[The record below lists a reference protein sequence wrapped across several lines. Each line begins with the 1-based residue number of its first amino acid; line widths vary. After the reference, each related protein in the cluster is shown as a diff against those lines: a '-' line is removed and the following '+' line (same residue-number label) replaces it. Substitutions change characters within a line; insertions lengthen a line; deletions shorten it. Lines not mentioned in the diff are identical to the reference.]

1 MSAYL
6 QRLLD
11 RGAGLGAGTGA
22 SSRAAPDADVAP
34 ATAPGSPAFDFDQR
48 LADPVLARMFSFL
61 GGAPG
66 DAAGDD
72 AQFAHDGRA
81 AVMAAPP
88 SEPNIPARDARAVRP
103 PAVPAGA
110 QPAHRVA
117 EVAPRATLG
126 ADPASATAVNGAAV
140 LPVPTRPGTREQ
152 AVAQPVAVAGPP
164 APPAPWVQAP
174 QRAIASGLAASPGEA
189 LPATVDARRA
199 AAPQAALVTPPR
211 ALADVAASATAAT
224 AAALVRPA
232 PAPARPQQPFIR
244 PQPALAGAP
253 QVEPVRRSPAP
264 LAAPVTA
271 RHDAVEIERI
281 ARDAARA
288 EFARQQAQAA
298 PRSATAV
305 PAESDGAPKPQP
317 RPATAR
323 EASVIGELEPSA
335 SPLTIYGLRRR

>member
-11 RGAGLGAGTGA
+11 RGAGLGAGGA
-22 SSRAAPDADVAP
+22 VGATASAAPGVDVAP

-48 LADPVLARMFSFL
+48 LADPALARMFSFL

-66 DAAGDD
+66 DAPGDD
-72 AQFAHDGRA
+72 VQFAQDGRA
-81 AVMAAPP
+81 AAMAPQS
-88 SEPNIPARDARAVRP
+88 SEPTMPARDAAAVRLP
-103 PAVPAGA
+103 DALVDAK
-110 QPAHRVA
+110 PAHRVA
-117 EVAPRATLG
+117 EVAPRATLV
-126 ADPASATAVNGAAV
+126 ADPASATAGDGAAV
-140 LPVPTRPGTREQ
+140 PPVPAPARVQ
-152 AVAQPVAVAGPP
+152 AVALQPVAVARPA
-164 APPAPWVQAP
+164 APPALSVRAP
-174 QRAIASGLAASPGEA
+174 ARPMASGLAASPGEA
-189 LPATVDARRA
+189 RPATVDARRA
-199 AAPQAALVTPPR
+199 RAPQSAPVTPPNAR
-211 ALADVAASATAAT
+211 ADVA
-224 AAALVRPA
+224 VPA
-232 PAPARPQQPFIR
+232 PAPALVGPAPAPTRPQQPSFR
-244 PQPALAGAP
+244 PHPALAGAP
-253 QVEPVRRSPAP
+253 EVEPVRRSPAP

-281 ARDAARA
+281 ARDSARA

-305 PAESDGAPKPQP
+305 PADSDGAPKPPP